1 MEVILKQDITG
12 LGTKNDT
19 IKVKPGYGR
28 NYLIPNGFALVAN
41 LANKKRAKENIRQAS
56 HKAAKIKEHAQEIA
70 QKLAQLN
77 IIIPAKVGENSK
89 IFGSITSLQILDALK
104 KHGVDIDRKKLSF
117 DAHIKTLGSYEAIL
131 ALHKEVSYTLKFD
144 VVAE

>member
-41 LANKKRAKENIRQAS
+41 LASR
-56 HKAAKIKEHAQEIA
+56 
-70 QKLAQLN
+70 
-77 IIIPAKVGENSK
+77 
-89 IFGSITSLQILDALK
+89 
-104 KHGVDIDRKKLSF
+104 
-117 DAHIKTLGSYEAIL
+117 
-131 ALHKEVSYTLKFD
+131 
-144 VVAE
+144 